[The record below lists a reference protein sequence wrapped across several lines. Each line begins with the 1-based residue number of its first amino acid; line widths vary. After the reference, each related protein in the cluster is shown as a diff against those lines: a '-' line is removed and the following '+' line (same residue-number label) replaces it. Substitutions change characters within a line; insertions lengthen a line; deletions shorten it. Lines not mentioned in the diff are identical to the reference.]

1 MTTKNLTLTDTVHT
15 AHAPTASPPS
25 RRGRRGW
32 LIYLDPDTA
41 RRLKVAATMQDRT
54 LQSFGEEAAD
64 LMLQRYGV

>member
-1 MTTKNLTLTDTVHT
+1 MTTKNLTLTDSMRI
-15 AHAPTASPPS
+15 AHAPKAAPPS

-64 LMLQRYGV
+64 LMLQRYGN

>member
-1 MTTKNLTLTDTVHT
+1 MTAKNLTLTDTMRT
-15 AHAPTASPPS
+15 AHAPTAAAPS

-41 RRLKVAATMQDRT
+41 RRLKIAATMQDRT

-64 LMLQRYGV
+64 LMLERYGN